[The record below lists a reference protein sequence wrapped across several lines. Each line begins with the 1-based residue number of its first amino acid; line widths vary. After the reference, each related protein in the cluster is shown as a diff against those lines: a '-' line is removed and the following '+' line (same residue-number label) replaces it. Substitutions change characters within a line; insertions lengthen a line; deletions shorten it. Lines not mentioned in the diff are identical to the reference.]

1 MQWYKTYYRF
11 QDLISSNSISIAA
24 DFDFVWQLAHRN
36 LKPVDI
42 TDSRLLLHD
51 GVLPLFQLTNLWIF
65 KKMVCLEDTTPF
77 MQGHKTYYRF
87 QDLISS
93 DSISIAADFDFVW
106 QLAHRNLQTVDTTES
121 RLLLHDGV
129 LPLFQLTNLWIF
141 KKMVCLEDTTPFMQ
155 GHIKTYYRFQD
166 LISSDSISIA
176 ADFDFVWQLAHRN
189 LKPVDITE
197 SRLLLHD
204 GVLPLFQLTNLW
216 IFKKM
221 VCLKDTTPFMK
232 GHKPY
237 YRVSVPRPNFIRF
250 HLDCS
255 RFRFCLAT
263 CSSKSP
269 NRRHHW
275 VQIVTSWWGFT
286 TFPTHEP
293 VDFQENGLSW
303 RYNTIYAMI

>member
-1 MQWYKTYYRF
+1 
-11 QDLISSNSISIAA
+11 
-24 DFDFVWQLAHRN
+24 
-36 LKPVDI
+36 
-42 TDSRLLLHD
+42 
-51 GVLPLFQLTNLWIF
+51 
-65 KKMVCLEDTTPF
+65 
-77 MQGHKTYYRF
+77 
-87 QDLISS
+87 
-93 DSISIAADFDFVW
+93 
-106 QLAHRNLQTVDTTES
+106 
-121 RLLLHDGV
+121 
-129 LPLFQLTNLWIF
+129 
-141 KKMVCLEDTTPFMQ
+141 MQ

-221 VCLKDTTPFMK
+221 VCLEDTTPFMQ
-232 GHKPY
+232 GHKTY
-237 YRVSVPRPNFIRF
+237 YTQTRVIVDEIRHYYPELSVLRFRVFVRDLDVWQQCGEKLHIIHTDLSESQHEYTQTRVIVDEIRHYYPELSVSVPRPNFIRF

-263 CSSKSP
+263 CSSKSQT
-269 NRRHHW
+269 RRHHW
-275 VQIVTSWWGFT
+275 VQIVASWWGFT